1 MYHSTRSG
9 RKFLSNG
16 GSAVSQQEQIK
27 TEDFYL
33 YDKKVVCPLC
43 KSTINVKAVRNSRL
57 RLVKRDTDSMPVYQD
72 INPLFYD
79 VWLCNH
85 CGYARL
91 QNQFPNPVLP
101 AEANLIR
108 QNISSKWQP
117 RDYPPTYSPQVAIE
131 RYKLALYGAMVREA
145 KSSELGMLYLKL
157 AWIYRSLSDQANE
170 ITCMQQ
176 ACRYLEKA
184 FQDEEPPVLGMD
196 SATHMYL
203 IGELHRRLGNFDK
216 ALRWFGE
223 VLLSPKASKAL
234 KDKTRD
240 QKDLVIEA
248 TKSTS

>member
-1 MYHSTRSG
+1 M
-9 RKFLSNG
+9 
-16 GSAVSQQEQIK
+16 SQQERVK
-27 TEDFYL
+27 TEGDYL

-43 KSTINVKAVRNSRL
+43 HNTINVKAVRNSRL

-91 QNQFPNPVLP
+91 QNQFASLISP
-101 AEANLIR
+101 AEATLIR
-108 QNISSKWQP
+108 QNVTSKWQP
-117 RDYPPTYSPQVAIE
+117 RDYPSTYGPEIAIE
-131 RYKLALYGAMVREA
+131 RYKLALYNAMVREA
-145 KSSELGMLYLKL
+145 KSSEMGMLYLKL
-157 AWIYRSLSDQANE
+157 AWIYRSLNDQANE

-176 ACRYLEKA
+176 ACHYLEKA

-223 VLLSPKASKAL
+223 VLLSSKASKSV
-234 KDKTRD
+234 KDKARD
-240 QKDLVIEA
+240 QKDLTIQAMKGVP
-248 TKSTS
+248 